1 MPFDPRIMIDVMYP
15 AATFAYLMMTVHAPR
30 LTTYLAGLQKLLP

>member
-1 MPFDPRIMIDVMYP
+1 MPFDPRFMIDVMYP
-15 AATFAYLMMTVHAPR
+15 AATSAY